1 MVHPFYLSVF
11 RAVRSV
17 TVVRSIGHW
26 CEHCFRIN
34 TITLGLGVPSA
45 APASLVDHKTCTRNS
60 YPKLLCQRAA
70 ALVGILNAEEWLA
83 VRAGIAREK
92 CTASPSY
99 IIKHAMASH
108 GSCSPRTGSSACSPG
123 IGKIEAAES
132 NWRGSRFR
140 MPTAACT
147 TERPQ
152 ELARAAESQK
162 LAPDGHPS
170 CALAARDRHI
180 WYKVSDRDDSPTST
194 GLAQPQASP

>member
-1 MVHPFYLSVF
+1 MTCVEPTRRVCRLTAVTMVHPFYLSVF

-26 CEHCFRIN
+26 CEHCFCIN

-99 IIKHAMASH
+99 IIKHAMASQLLLTQD
-108 GSCSPRTGSSACSPG
+108 GYRTTG
-123 IGKIEAAES
+123 
-132 NWRGSRFR
+132 
-140 MPTAACT
+140 
-147 TERPQ
+147 
-152 ELARAAESQK
+152 RAA
-162 LAPDGHPS
+162 LCMFP
-170 CALAARDRHI
+170 RD
-180 WYKVSDRDDSPTST
+180 WQDRSV
-194 GLAQPQASP
+194 